1 MGLKNKY
8 LKRRKSLRK
17 RRNGDR
23 KRMKHESS
31 CMGKRRLHESNRK
44 KSLKPKPRDKRNLK
58 RNEEN
63 WLKRKRR
70 RKLWMSRRRRKKRKG
85 WRGKGG
91 RRSMTSLRRR

>member
-31 CMGKRRLHESNRK
+31 CMGRRRLHELNRK
-44 KSLKPKPRDKRNLK
+44 KSLKPKPRDKRNSK
-58 RNEEN
+58 RNGEN

-85 WRGKGG
+85 WRGKRG
-91 RRSMTSLRRR
+91 RRSMTSLLRR